1 MYYKTHIYNLEFLL
15 LFISCLFTFI
25 FFIPNPL
32 ALHPYC
38 KLSPAILMTKCYSWK
53 SAVEKGSMNIE
64 SNSATG
70 VGLKSNSSNEHHQ
83 PKMRPRSSSKDLGKN
98 LKKK

>member
-1 MYYKTHIYNLEFLL
+1 
-15 LFISCLFTFI
+15 
-25 FFIPNPL
+25 
-32 ALHPYC
+32 
-38 KLSPAILMTKCYSWK
+38 MTKCYSWK

-70 VGLKSNSSNEHHQ
+70 VGLKSNSSNEHSNQ

-98 LKKK
+98 FKITL

>member
-1 MYYKTHIYNLEFLL
+1 M
-15 LFISCLFTFI
+15 
-25 FFIPNPL
+25 
-32 ALHPYC
+32 
-38 KLSPAILMTKCYSWK
+38 SPAILMTKCYSWK

-70 VGLKSNSSNEHHQ
+70 GVGLKSNSSNEHHM

-98 LKKK
+98 LKK